1 VSIAVPRG
9 VHNTKMPLF
18 HAEHSKSLVPKKKIV
33 NKNIYLR
40 EERNKFKLTKR
51 KNIIKVKKGQTWNK
65 GN

>member
-1 VSIAVPRG
+1 
-9 VHNTKMPLF
+9 MPLF
-18 HAEHSKSLVPKKKIV
+18 HAEHSKRLVPKKKIV